1 MQVILKIV
9 VKDLAGIYVKILS
22 EQTASINANYK
33 SGFILVLPQV
43 PGEEGCV
50 SSGFWLLEENS
61 LSIALYV
68 CSNPVK
74 S

>member
-43 PGEEGCV
+43 PGGEGCV
-50 SSGFWLLEENS
+50 SSGF
-61 LSIALYV
+61 
-68 CSNPVK
+68 
-74 S
+74 

>member
-1 MQVILKIV
+1 MQVIWKIV
-9 VKDLAGIYVKILS
+9 LKDLAGIYVKILS

-50 SSGFWLLEENS
+50 SSGF
-61 LSIALYV
+61 
-68 CSNPVK
+68 
-74 S
+74 